1 MMTESPI
8 FVKTYDFILW
18 LLPHTRKFPK
28 DQRFSMAQRLE
39 NTAFAFYDLILR
51 AAKMKSPYRT
61 LLDADIELDKLRFSI
76 RLCVD
81 LKLLSFS
88 QYEFAAK
95 AIVEIGK
102 LLGGWIKK
110 VGPPTSSA

>member
-1 MMTESPI
+1 MTESPI
-8 FVKTYDFILW
+8 FVKTYDLLLW

-39 NTAFAFYDLILR
+39 KTGFDFYDCILR
-51 AAKMKSPYRT
+51 AAKTKKPYRL
-61 LLDADIELDKLRFSI
+61 LLDADIELDKLRLSI
-76 RLCVD
+76 RLCKD
-81 LKLLSFS
+81 LQLLSFQ

-95 AIVEIGK
+95 QVVEIGK

-110 VGPPTSSA
+110 ENPPSPSA

>member
-1 MMTESPI
+1 MTESPI
-8 FVKTYDFILW
+8 FVKTYDFIKW

-28 DQRFSMAQRLE
+28 DQRFSMAQRVE
-39 NTAFAFYDLILR
+39 NTAFAFYELILR
-51 AAKMKSPYRT
+51 AAKTKNPRR
-61 LLDADIELDKLRFSI
+61 LLLEADIELDKLRFSI
-76 RLCVD
+76 RLCQD
-81 LKLLSFS
+81 LELLSFS

-110 VGPPTSSA
+110 ASPSSTSA